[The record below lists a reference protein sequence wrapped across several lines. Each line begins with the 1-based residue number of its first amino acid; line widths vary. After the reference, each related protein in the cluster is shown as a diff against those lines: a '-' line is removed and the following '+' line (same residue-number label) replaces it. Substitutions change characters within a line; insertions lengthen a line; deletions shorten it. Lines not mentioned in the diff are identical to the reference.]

1 MSQPVQ
7 RAATRSLIQ
16 KYINKETLKYVFT
29 THFWGPVSNFGIPI
43 AAIYD
48 LKKDPT
54 LISGP
59 MTFALIAYSGVFMKY
74 ALAVSPKNFLL
85 FGCHLTNEI
94 AQLGQGYRY
103 VNYTYF
109 TSDEEKAQI
118 ASKYEQQAIDA
129 AAANAVNEA
138 VTAVSG
144 TKSD

>member
-43 AAIYD
+43 AALYD

-59 MTFALIAYSGVFMKY
+59 MTMALVAYSAVFMKY
-74 ALAVSPKNFLL
+74 ALAVTPKNYLL
-85 FGCHLTNEI
+85 FACHFINES
-94 AQLGQGYRY
+94 AQLGQGYRFLSY
-103 VNYTYF
+103 NYLS
-109 TSDEEKAQI
+109 SDEEKKEI
-118 ASKYEQQAIDA
+118 MEKFKDKE
-129 AAANAVNEA
+129 
-138 VTAVSG
+138 
-144 TKSD
+144 